1 MDQERSH
8 TSGDYKRLGKRIR
21 SYPQNISQE
30 DYQMLQDLRIA
41 HKSSLAAIF
50 TALHSTALKI
60 DKDSVCTY
68 RIKRIESIISKLLR
82 FREMEVQRIADIAGC
97 RCIMTSDEKVIELYE
112 RLKKEEERLP
122 FVIRSEKNYIENPK
136 KNGYRS
142 IHLNVQIKDDTKK
155 VVEIQ
160 LRSLDQHNWATL
172 VEISDVLFQSKLK
185 EFEDEINPDLYEFHR
200 LLAKRDLELTL
211 SDKRKISIISGKFRY
226 LERLGTLFTENH
238 LNLRA
243 QRNRLKANRNAPFLL
258 ISTDK
263 DGKPELKDFSNF
275 DEAEKAYFEM
285 FLNNPHNK
293 NIVLTH
299 FKNTTFDKISIAYS
313 NYFMTYNETLFRILN
328 SIADVS
334 VYAFNHYKVKE
345 FKKNYK
351 AFWRILSKWFGEK
364 LKEANL
370 YNQDKNIRRSNKK
383 KKEWTNSIASN
394 VEKVNRT
401 IVNMNKDFST
411 NVCHYFIR
419 IIKTKLEKKLA
430 SKGVILLRR
439 D

>member
-1 MDQERSH
+1 M
-8 TSGDYKRLGKRIR
+8 
-21 SYPQNISQE
+21 
-30 DYQMLQDLRIA
+30 
-41 HKSSLAAIF
+41 
-50 TALHSTALKI
+50 
-60 DKDSVCTY
+60 
-68 RIKRIESIISKLLR
+68 
-82 FREMEVQRIADIAGC
+82 
-97 RCIMTSDEKVIELYE
+97 
-112 RLKKEEERLP
+112 
-122 FVIRSEKNYIENPK
+122 
-136 KNGYRS
+136 
-142 IHLNVQIKDDTKK
+142 
-155 VVEIQ
+155 
-160 LRSLDQHNWATL
+160 
-172 VEISDVLFQSKLK
+172 FQSKLK
-185 EFEDEINPDLYEFHR
+185 EFEDEKNPDLYEFHR

-364 LKEANL
+364 LKESYL
-370 YNQDKNIRRSNKK
+370 YNQDKNIRISNKK
-383 KKEWTNSIASN
+383 K
-394 VEKVNRT
+394 
-401 IVNMNKDFST
+401 
-411 NVCHYFIR
+411 
-419 IIKTKLEKKLA
+419 
-430 SKGVILLRR
+430 
-439 D
+439 